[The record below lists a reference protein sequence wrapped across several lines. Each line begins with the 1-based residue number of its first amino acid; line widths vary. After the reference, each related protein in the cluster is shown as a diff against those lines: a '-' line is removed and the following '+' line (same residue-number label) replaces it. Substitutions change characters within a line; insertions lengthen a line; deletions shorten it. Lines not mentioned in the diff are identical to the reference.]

1 MNKLLTLIA
10 ATFIALT
17 GLLGSGAEAGFNL
30 RIKAPTGFSALQQAG
45 CHGGGGY
52 FRAYHERTYSS
63 VRRVKKV
70 DVAKAEPAQPATVAK
85 AEIGAAP
92 VTATK
97 TAEIEN
103 SSIATTEGKVA
114 EVSITTTD
122 SKLAEV
128 KAAQPEQKV
137 AVAKDVGCNT
147 CLSSAGMTLTVP
159 CE

>member
-17 GLLGSGAEAGFNL
+17 GLLGSVAEAGFNL
-30 RIKAPTGFSALQQAG
+30 RIKAPTGFTTLQQAG

-52 FRAYHERTYSS
+52 FRAYRQRTYSS

-85 AEIGAAP
+85 AEIETAP

-97 TAEIEN
+97 IAEVEN
-103 SSIATTEGKVA
+103 S
-114 EVSITTTD
+114 SITTTD
-122 SKLAEV
+122 GKVAEV

-137 AVAKDVGCNT
+137 AVAKDVGCKT
-147 CLSSAGMTLTVP
+147 FFASAGMTLTVP